1 MNWTSYELLMVLWR
15 ASWQAAILA
24 VLVYLICRIF
34 QRSISAS
41 AKTLL
46 WLLPVL
52 RLVVLIVPASSF
64 SMFNATTVLG
74 NRIFTTLQSQ
84 TIPGLKPQHQ
94 TLPSQNL
101 PSQAASSTASDNIP
115 TQDIALHDVAPH
127 HSDEHPFATASTD
140 DQANN
145 EFSLRGEQAVT
156 EALSM
161 TLPDN
166 SPFSESISP
175 NVQRFTS
182 ADVLVLAWLVGV
194 GICLLRY
201 VWALFFLRK
210 VIQSGKAIHLELIV
224 PPEVSVSMKKLARSV
239 RFIVVENECGPAVAG
254 VVRPVV
260 LLPQRM
266 LDQFS
271 KDELSM
277 VVMHELEHVR
287 RFDTSILFFA
297 QLATILHWFNPLAYW
312 LRKRLQT
319 QVEIAVD
326 ATTVRNL
333 GLDRV
338 KQYAEL
344 LFKVS
349 STNTT
354 PAFVLSM
361 ARRTPYFRYRIEQ
374 LAEIEPRTP
383 LRTLFGAFT
392 IIVLAMTGLSDL
404 ASREQNSTQPNSTNT
419 TELISGS
426 VSGTSG
432 EVDLRSAN
440 VPQQDETNSPL
451 PAPSNAEPG
460 SSEVLSSLAGEQV
473 TVVTQE
479 STVKAPDKSDNS
491 EMPASAE
498 KSDESDPVSDL
509 LSVSGQVVDS
519 QGKGV
524 PNAKLFY
531 IPDYQ
536 ANPTEVTTD
545 DAGNFTISYPP
556 RKPYEFESY
565 STWVLA
571 DGFGLRVVAMRRLLH
586 DEKSVK
592 NVKIPLPPLESN
604 ATSVEVRDPN
614 GDLLPDALVMPD
626 RIELPNGSFLAD
638 EPEGLVTSIPSQ
650 LIESLAVRTDKDGK
664 ASFNRFPNALWHG
677 IRCESAQFGT
687 QSDESAR
694 PLRPAKISL
703 RQVGKIHGR
712 IDSFD
717 PKSFPS
723 LNFFIETTPVPSS
736 PHLKGRVTG
745 KFNEK
750 GEFDVSAIAVGSIS
764 NFYVGTVEKSTG
776 NVAEIICENYRSM
789 KVLPDNTLEL
799 ELTVPPTV
807 RVSGVVLTSDTRV
820 PVPGSVIS
828 CYRKNSPH
836 HRQIVTNENG
846 EFEIQVVPGKVRFQM
861 ISVSSSKE
869 ISRKYASGKFPDVIT
884 EDTKLEISLTAR
896 KSVKGRLQDALG
908 KPIANQDLWRF
919 GENRLSINGICETDA
934 DGNFEMFPVGATI
947 QSEGFWAIVDM
958 TEYRRRAAIKTVVRQ
973 ISNDGDFYVLE
984 QPSKPIAPPTGK

>member
-1 MNWTSYELLMVLWR
+1 MNWTSDELLMVIWR

-34 QRSISAS
+34 QRSIPAS

-52 RLVVLIVPASSF
+52 RLVVLIVPASSL
-64 SMFNATTVLG
+64 SMFNATTMLG
-74 NRIFTTLQSQ
+74 NRIFATLQSQ
-84 TIPGLKPQHQ
+84 TIPSLKPHHQ
-94 TLPSQNL
+94 ILPSQNL
-101 PSQAASSTASDNIP
+101 PSQAASSTTSDNFV
-115 TQDIALHDVAPH
+115 TQDERHPAP
-127 HSDEHPFATASTD
+127 PASTD
-140 DQANN
+140 DPANN
-145 EFSLRGEQAVT
+145 ELSLKGEQAVT
-156 EALSM
+156 GALSI
-161 TLPDN
+161 TLPEN
-166 SPFSESISP
+166 SPINESISP
-175 NVQRFTS
+175 NVQRFTT

-210 VIQSGKAIHLELIV
+210 VIQSGQAIRLESIV
-224 PPEVSVSMKKLARSV
+224 PPKVSDSMKKLARSV

-254 VVRPVV
+254 VLRPVV

-266 LDQFS
+266 LDQYS

-287 RFDTSILFFA
+287 RFDTSLLFFA

-326 ATTVRNL
+326 ATTVRKL
-333 GLDRV
+333 GLSSV

-354 PAFVLSM
+354 PAYVLSM
-361 ARRTPYFRYRIEQ
+361 ARRSSYFRYRIEQ
-374 LAEIEPRTP
+374 LAEIEPHKP
-383 LRTLFGAFT
+383 LRTVFGILT
-392 IIVLAMTGLSDL
+392 ILVLAMTGLSDL
-404 ASREQNSTQPNSTNT
+404 ASREQTSTNPSSIET
-419 TELISGS
+419 TELISSS
-426 VSGTSG
+426 VSGTPG
-432 EVDLRSAN
+432 EVDLKSTS
-440 VPQQDETNSPL
+440 VHQQGNTNSLHPDS
-451 PAPSNAEPG
+451 SNEEPG
-460 SSEVLSSLAGEQV
+460 SNEVPSSVADEQV

-479 STVKAPDKSDNS
+479 STVKAQDKSDDS
-491 EMPASAE
+491 EKAASAE
-498 KSDESDPVSDL
+498 KSNEADPISEL

-519 QGKGV
+519 QGEGV

-531 IPDYQ
+531 IPDNQ
-536 ANPTEVTTD
+536 ADPTQVTTD
-545 DAGNFTISYPP
+545 DGGNFTISYPP
-556 RKPYEFESY
+556 RKPYEFEAY
-565 STWVLA
+565 STWVCA
-571 DGFGLRVVAMRRLLH
+571 EDFGLRVVAMRRLLH

-592 NVKIPLPPLESN
+592 DVKIPLPPLEQN

-614 GDLLPDALVMPD
+614 GNPLQDAWVMPNH
-626 RIELPNGSFLAD
+626 IQLPNGSFLAD
-638 EPEGLVTSIPSQ
+638 ESEGLSTAIPNQ
-650 LIESLAVRTDKDGK
+650 LIEILAVRTDKDGM
-664 ASFNRFPNALWHG
+664 ASFNRFPNALWNG
-677 IRCESAQFGT
+677 IRCESNQFGT

-694 PLRPAKISL
+694 PTQLVKLSL
-703 RQVGKIHGR
+703 RQMGKIHGR

-717 PKSFPS
+717 PTSFPS

-750 GEFDVSAIAVGSIS
+750 GEFFVPAIAVGSIDRFLVAKGEVCS
-764 NFYVGTVEKSTG
+764 G
-776 NVAEIICENYRSM
+776 NDAEVICEYYRSM

-799 ELTVPPTV
+799 VLTAPPTV
-807 RVSGVVLTSDTRV
+807 RVSGVVLTSDTRE

-836 HRQIVTNENG
+836 YRQFVTNENG
-846 EFEIQVVPGKVRFQM
+846 EFEIQVVPGKVQFQM

-884 EDTKLEISLTAR
+884 EDIRLEILLTAR
-896 KSVKGRLQDALG
+896 KSVKGRLQDASG

-919 GENRLSINGICETDA
+919 GENRLSINGICETDS
-934 DGNFEMFPVGATI
+934 DGNFEMFPYGATI
-947 QSEGFWAIVDM
+947 QSEGFWAIVDKS
-958 TEYRRRAAIKTVVRQ
+958 EYRRRAAIKTVVTQ